1 VINEKNILHFRRLAV
16 RRGRRRSLL
25 VVDGAKQSENIPR
38 MIELNSTM
46 IAHAD
51 SEHSVL
57 ARWAKKKLTAI
68 ESERAYPMSIFE
80 ILRLLD
86 ADCRNCGSRK
96 FAAER
101 VASPVYFEDEI
112 IRQCLPQLVQA
123 LKYEVYRRSKTK
135 ISELAKALIFR
146 AHNDLCVASQLTW
159 YVVVVLKVLERH

>member
-1 VINEKNILHFRRLAV
+1 M
-16 RRGRRRSLL
+16 
-25 VVDGAKQSENIPR
+25 QIP
-38 MIELNSTM
+38 ST
-46 IAHAD
+46 
-51 SEHSVL
+51 VL
-57 ARWAKKKLTAI
+57 ARWAKKKSTEI
-68 ESERAYPMSIFE
+68 ESNVYPMSIFE

-159 YVVVVLKVLERH
+159 YVVVVFQSVITQSLQHTLTHTHTQAPRRGS